1 MFGIR
6 LRQYRSFIAQ
16 VWRYAGPE
24 KPLFVAFVFLS
35 IFAVL
40 TEGAGVFLLVPLL
53 QSMGKTNIFAS
64 VPVLRFVAAPFE
76 ALAPTDRLIWAG
88 AFMFGIVLLR
98 AGLQFS
104 VDVIGYTIPYRVDHR
119 LRLRAYSCLLENSM
133 RFTDSLGAGAL
144 SNFSTG
150 HPTRVGIAV
159 RYLALLASNLAILL
173 TYLALLTVLNP
184 ALCLA
189 GIAYLASTTALFKRA
204 THGLATRIGRQLTE
218 TNERFSQIFYETLN
232 GAKLIRLAN
241 AGPLIDKQVRS
252 IVADLGRA
260 KMASAA
266 LDNVGFP
273 FFSAIGGTLVC
284 VILVAVGMTN
294 EEFATAAVG
303 MLVIFLVLITRALG
317 PLTTI
322 NISRTNLLIHREA
335 LDELDR
341 FYALAEREKDVD
353 GTQPL
358 AEFRD
363 SVRFERVRFSYVDGG
378 PDVIDD
384 VSIEI
389 PRGRMIALVGPSGA
403 GKTTLV
409 NLLTRLYRPT
419 GGRIVIDGTDLAD
432 VVAQTWWR
440 RLSVV
445 TQEAILLNDTV
456 RRNIC
461 FGLSEEVAEDR
472 VRAAARM
479 AAIADWIEALPE
491 GYETVLGDRGS
502 RLSGGQRQR
511 ILLARAFLRD
521 PEVLILDE
529 ATSALDTLTERII
542 QREVLQ
548 MRGER
553 TLVVIAHRLSTVRRA
568 DTIFVMDHGRVIEE
582 GSHNDLLRKRG
593 TYSQMIESQSLDLI
607 DDEEQPAQAAA
618 AQG

>member
-1 MFGIR
+1 MFGSR
-6 LRQYRSFIAQ
+6 LRQYRSFLAQ
-16 VWRYAGPE
+16 VWRYTGPE
-24 KPLFVAFVFLS
+24 KRFFVAFVSLS
-35 IFAVL
+35 IFSVL

-88 AFMFGIVLLR
+88 ALMFVIVLLR
-98 AGLQFS
+98 SALQFS

-173 TYLALLTVLNP
+173 TYLALLMLLNP
-184 ALCLA
+184 ALCIA
-189 GIAYLASTTALFKRA
+189 GVVYLTSTTALFKRV
-204 THGLATRIGRQLTE
+204 TYGLATRIGRQLTE

-241 AGPLIDKQVRS
+241 AGPLIDKQVRH
-252 IVADLGRA
+252 IVHELGRA

-273 FFSAIGGTLVC
+273 FFSAIGGALVC
-284 VILVAVGMTN
+284 VVLILVGMTN

-317 PLTTI
+317 PLTVI
-322 NISRTNLLIHREA
+322 NIARTNLLIHREA

-341 FYALAEREKDVD
+341 FYVLAERERDPD
-353 GTQPL
+353 GTKPL
-358 AEFRD
+358 EKFRE
-363 SVRFERVRFSYVDGG
+363 SIRFEHVRFAYVEGD
-378 PDVIDD
+378 PSVIDD

-389 PRGRMIALVGPSGA
+389 PRGRMVALVGPSGA

-409 NLLTRLYRPT
+409 NLLTRLYRPSH
-419 GGRIVIDGTDLAD
+419 GRILIDGLDLAD
-432 VVAQTWWR
+432 VVATTWWR
-440 RLSVV
+440 QLSVV
-445 TQEAILLNDTV
+445 TQEAILLNDSI

-461 FGLSEEVAEDR
+461 FGLPEDVEEDR
-472 VRAAARM
+472 LRSAARM
-479 AAIADWIEALPE
+479 AAIADWVEALPE

-529 ATSALDTLTERII
+529 ATSALDTLTERTI
-542 QREVLQ
+542 QREILR

-568 DTIFVMDHGRVIEE
+568 DTIVVMDRGRVIEE
-582 GSHNDLLRKRG
+582 GSHNELLRKHG
-593 TYSQMIESQSLDLI
+593 TYWQMIESQSLDLLE
-607 DDEEQPAQAAA
+607 DEDEPVQAAA
-618 AQG
+618 SS